1 MDYVEAQ
8 LKEIQNKMRTVAN
21 DMEQLKALMEQ
32 FRDMQMLRNQLA
44 RQLGSNI
51 VV

>member
-1 MDYVEAQ
+1 MA
-8 LKEIQNKMRTVAN
+8 KRTEKIRLSHA
-21 DMEQLKALMEQ
+21 EKQQLKALMEQ